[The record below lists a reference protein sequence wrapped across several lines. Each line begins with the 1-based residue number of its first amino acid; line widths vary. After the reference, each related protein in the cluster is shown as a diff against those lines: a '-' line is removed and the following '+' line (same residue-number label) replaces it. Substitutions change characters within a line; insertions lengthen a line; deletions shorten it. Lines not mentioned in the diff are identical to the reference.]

1 LVDTASGA
9 SPRIPSAAGT
19 AEIRQQAQSR
29 LAPPRIV
36 SITGKG
42 IEQALW
48 TASTVVIGLGILDQI
63 LRRTRGM
70 TSYLAMLPSFNF
82 NAESSIPAWYSSMLM
97 AAAALLLLAIAAS
110 TEGRHRWR
118 ALAVVF
124 FCLSA
129 DEAISIHERLVLPI
143 REALGLSGFLYFSW
157 VVAAAPLLVLG
168 ALYFRPLVNSLQA
181 PVRMQVIVSGTVFVA
196 GAFGFELVG
205 GYVTSAGL
213 GKVAIALSVTAEEI
227 LEITGL
233 TLFLSALVNLLARPR
248 PPVAFRFAAGPD
260 G

>member
-1 LVDTASGA
+1 LIDTASGA
-9 SPRIPSAAGT
+9 SPRLASAA
-19 AEIRQQAQSR
+19 AEIRQQAQSA

-36 SITGKG
+36 SISGKG

-48 TASTVVIGLGILDQI
+48 TASTAVIGFGILDQI

-70 TSYLAMLPSFNF
+70 TIYLEALPSFNF
-82 NAESSIPAWYSSMLM
+82 DAESSIPAWYSSMLM

-110 TEGRHRWR
+110 TESRHRWR

-124 FCLSA
+124 LYLSA

-143 REALGLSGFLYFSW
+143 RDAFGLSGFLYFSW

-168 ALYFRPLVNSLQA
+168 ALYFRPLVKSLPA
-181 PVRMQVIVSGTVFVA
+181 SMRLPVIVSGMVFVA

-213 GKVAIALSVTAEEI
+213 GKVAIAFSVTAEET

-233 TLFLSALVNLLARPR
+233 TLFLSALVNLLALPR
-248 PPVAFRFAAGPD
+248 PPVAFRFAADSD

>member
-1 LVDTASGA
+1 VAIG
-9 SPRIPSAAGT
+9 
-19 AEIRQQAQSR
+19 
-29 LAPPRIV
+29 
-36 SITGKG
+36 GKG

-48 TASTVVIGLGILDQI
+48 TASLVVIGLGILDQI

-70 TSYLAMLPSFNF
+70 PRYLDPLPSINF
-82 NAESSIPAWYSSMLM
+82 DAEASIPAWYSSMLM
-97 AAAALLLLAIAAS
+97 AAAALLLLTIAAS
-110 TEGRHRWR
+110 AEGRHRWR
-118 ALAVVF
+118 VLAVVF
-124 FCLSA
+124 FYLSA
-129 DEAISIHERLVLPI
+129 DEAISIHERLVVPI
-143 REALGLSGFLYFSW
+143 REVFGLSGFLHFSW

-168 ALYFRPLVNSLQA
+168 AFYFRPLVKSLPA
-181 PVRMQVIVSGTVFVA
+181 PARLQVIVAGTVFVA

-233 TLFLSALVNLLARPR
+233 TLFLSALVSLLALPR
-248 PPVAFRFAAGPD
+248 PPVAFRFAADSD

>member
-1 LVDTASGA
+1 LIDNASGA
-9 SPRIPSAAGT
+9 SPSLASAADT
-19 AEIRQQAQSR
+19 VELRQHAQSP

-36 SITGKG
+36 SISSKG
-42 IEQALW
+42 IELALW
-48 TASTVVIGLGILDQI
+48 TASAAVIGFGILDQI

-70 TSYLAMLPSFNF
+70 TSYLEMLPSFNF

-110 TEGRHRWR
+110 AEGRHHWR

-124 FCLSA
+124 FYLSA
-129 DEAISIHERLVLPI
+129 DEAIAIHERLVVPI

-168 ALYFRPLVNSLQA
+168 ALYFHPLVKSLPA
-181 PVRMQVIVSGTVFVA
+181 PIRMQVIVSGTVFVV

-233 TLFLSALVNLLARPR
+233 TLFLSALVRLLALPR
-248 PPVAFRFAAGPD
+248 PPIAFRFAADSG